1 MCMCVYARE
10 RERKTGE
17 RDERERRK
25 ITARDGDST
34 MANGRAGPN
43 AKLEKICLESLD

>member
-1 MCMCVYARE
+1 VCIRMRM
-10 RERKTGE
+10 RERKTEE

-34 MANGRAGPN
+34 TANGRAGPD

>member
-1 MCMCVYARE
+1 MRM
-10 RERKTGE
+10 RERKTEE

-34 MANGRAGPN
+34 TANGRAGPD